1 VINPTGSL
9 YTAPYDGRTLSG
21 LADGKYRFVIRT
33 GDFDPAIMMLKAKY
47 ENFTI
52 TKGTDDYYTLDVTAT
67 PVALAM
73 VLNASQ
79 SDTSAT
85 TACEAGQWI
94 TNCEANLANRAEV
107 MAHFMMHPQAQYR
120 ATMRNMWVASN
131 ASVLQMQTMDLATGT
146 IGASAKG
153 PHFVPDSFGDTTLV
167 REGDRYLNPA
177 YFEMGISLSL
187 VASALSLI
195 TRETVTADQV
205 KEFASNP
212 AARSSMVEGKIK
224 EIPDGASV
232 PVDKTQAVTVSATDT
247 SLRINFNLTH
257 YSAPNPT
264 VVLKKPT
271 VAAAP
276 ATNTPTNTETKTPV
290 AETPAA
296 STPTVTTPAA
306 APATT
311 TKKLSNGASLKILS
325 SASKGTTYSAKS
337 LLSPSAGSKIQGMK
351 STSPTVCSAKK
362 TSVKMLKT
370 GTCKL
375 AVKILA
381 KKKVASVPVKISV
394 S

>member
-1 VINPTGSL
+1 
-9 YTAPYDGRTLSG
+9 
-21 LADGKYRFVIRT
+21 
-33 GDFDPAIMMLKAKY
+33 
-47 ENFTI
+47 
-52 TKGTDDYYTLDVTAT
+52 
-67 PVALAM
+67 
-73 VLNASQ
+73 
-79 SDTSAT
+79 
-85 TACEAGQWI
+85 
-94 TNCEANLANRAEV
+94 
-107 MAHFMMHPQAQYR
+107 
-120 ATMRNMWVASN
+120 MWVASN